1 MPGFNYGGKGNG
13 TNWSSERGTGPEPGG
28 GDKGHSG
35 DRDRGG
41 AGVGSSPEQQQIA
54 AIQNDPALRMKLAAV
69 IKAARRINPDAKLH
83 IESVSPSGTLSL
95 SATGLTADQAKHIG
109 LGGLVMG
116 VNAKGGT
123 VAIGDIETG
132 HARKPSTPAASGC
145 AIASGAS
152 CI

>member
-1 MPGFNYGGKGNG
+1 
-13 TNWSSERGTGPEPGG
+13 
-28 GDKGHSG
+28 
-35 DRDRGG
+35 
-41 AGVGSSPEQQQIA
+41 
-54 AIQNDPALRMKLAAV
+54 IQNDPALRMKLEAV

-116 VNAKGGT
+116 VNAKGVT

-132 HARKPSTPAASGC
+132 HARKPSPPGKGGNNGLNAGQ
-145 AIASGAS
+145 IGAS
-152 CI
+152 SLGSFVTDSHRDRPVSGWHGNGKTGEFSTTRTTG

>member
-1 MPGFNYGGKGNG
+1 MPGFNYGGKGDG

-35 DRDRGG
+35 DRGG
-41 AGVGSSPEQQQIA
+41 AGVGNSPEQQQIA
-54 AIQNDPALRMKLAAV
+54 AIQNDPALRMKLEAV

-123 VAIGDIETG
+123 VA
-132 HARKPSTPAASGC
+132 
-145 AIASGAS
+145 
-152 CI
+152 